1 MAILP
6 WLQNL
11 DPARNDPDEPSL
23 LAEIRRMALEVLAG
37 QASYGTWQGLIRTQQ
52 NRLKKA
58 YLQIKRFCEEVEDEH
73 PSLAP
78 ALQAKELILEIR
90 EFLKALRE
98 DVHSRQSEQVQ
109 TLLKALEQRGA
120 RLAAAGIEM
129 EEKIESVAC
138 PACGHWNSP
147 SWSVC
152 EECQAILAEDESLE
166 VDEEAAGLPP
176 DYQRLWELLEAVK
189 TEPGQKSALEQQ
201 IQLID
206 GNLEKSEPLAESRA
220 VLKALKT
227 ARRGLALLASKPEE
241 GWQILMDGMAR
252 FEELTED

>member
-11 DPARNDPDEPSL
+11 DPARNSSDEPSL
-23 LAEIRRMALEVLAG
+23 IQEIQRMALDVLDG
-37 QASYGTWQGLIRTQQ
+37 KASYGAWQGLVRTQQ

-58 YLQIKRFCEEVEDEH
+58 YLQIKRFCEEVEDDH

-78 ALQAKELILEIR
+78 ALQARDLIVEIR

-98 DVHSRQSEQVQ
+98 DVHSRQVEEVQ
-109 TLLKALEQRGA
+109 TLLKAIEQRA
-120 RLAAAGIEM
+120 IRLSAAGMEM

-138 PACGHWNSP
+138 PDCGHWNSP

-152 EECQAILAEDESLE
+152 EECQAILAQDESLE
-166 VDEEAAGLPP
+166 IDEDAAGLPP
-176 DYQRLWELLEAVK
+176 DYQRLWELLEAVQ
-189 TEPGQKSALEQQ
+189 TDPGQEAALQQQ
-201 IQLID
+201 ILLID
-206 GNLEKSEPLAESRA
+206 GNLEKSEPLAETRA
-220 VLKALKT
+220 ILKALKT
-227 ARRGLALLASKPEE
+227 ARRGLALLTSNPEQ
-241 GWQILMDGMAR
+241 GWQTLMNGMAR

>member
-11 DPARNDPDEPSL
+11 DPARTGADEPSL
-23 LAEIRRMALEVLAG
+23 WAEIQRMALEVLSG
-37 QASYGTWQGLIRTQQ
+37 QASYGTWQGLVRTQQ

-58 YLQIKRFCEEVEDEH
+58 HLKIGRFCEEVEDDH
-73 PSLAP
+73 PSLVP
-78 ALQAKELILEIR
+78 ALQAKDLIVEIR

-98 DVHSRQSEQVQ
+98 DVQSRQSDEVQ
-109 TLLKALEQRGA
+109 TLLKAIEQRAA
-120 RLAAAGIEM
+120 RLTAAGIEM

-152 EECQAILAEDESLE
+152 EECEAILAQDESLE
-166 VDEEAAGLPP
+166 IDEESIGLPP
-176 DYQRLWELLEAVK
+176 DYQRLWDLLEAVK
-189 TEPGQKSALEQQ
+189 TDPGQKAALQEQ
-201 IQLID
+201 IQHID
-206 GNLEKSEPLAESRA
+206 GNLEKSEPLAETRA

-227 ARRGLALLASKPEE
+227 ARRGLALLATEDAK
-241 GWQILMDGMAR
+241 GWQTLMDGMAR
-252 FEELTED
+252 FEELTGE